1 MSLKEGGSNMD
12 YVALMGFT
20 VILLTAITIVTKR

>member
-12 YVALMGFT
+12 YVALIGFT
-20 VILLTAITIVTKR
+20 MILVTAITIATKR